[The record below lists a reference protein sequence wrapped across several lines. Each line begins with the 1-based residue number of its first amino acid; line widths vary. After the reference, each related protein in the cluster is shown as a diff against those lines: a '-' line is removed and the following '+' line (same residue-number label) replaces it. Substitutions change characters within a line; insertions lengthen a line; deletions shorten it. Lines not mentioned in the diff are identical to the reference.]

1 MSFLKK
7 AQQQIAHNTV
17 APSLIG
23 NSDLKQLQA
32 MITTEKEWIKAN
44 SKASGE
50 FAKNIESVKAWG
62 TEEGE
67 DLRVSKIASK
77 RKAPADSSPCD
88 RT

>member
-32 MITTEKEWIKAN
+32 VNTPEKERARPN
-44 SKASGE
+44 SKPAGE